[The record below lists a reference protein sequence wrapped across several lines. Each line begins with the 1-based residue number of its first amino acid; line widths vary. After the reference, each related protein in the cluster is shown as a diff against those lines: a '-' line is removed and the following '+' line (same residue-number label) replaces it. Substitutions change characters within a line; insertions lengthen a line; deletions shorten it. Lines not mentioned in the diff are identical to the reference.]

1 MADADRYDLHL
12 KLLMLGDTGV
22 GKTRGA
28 GAAASFGLSPTFITT
43 IGIDFKIKEERFRTI
58 TVSYFKGAHG
68 IVLVYD
74 VTERDSFE
82 NIQHWVHQIRE
93 NADDRVRLI
102 LVGNKY
108 GVAFFETSAKENCAV
123 DECYTAIARET
134 KDAILAQSEA
144 DARAADARAAR
155 KGDSTSLQHEC
166 GRFASQAV
174 ENAELDTLS
183 PWHFVNRFCFV
194 PTPDRVETPTNNDKN
209 NYGYFKFKVDF
220 PTGATPAI
228 LLYYG
233 FDDFIDSVEPDDL
246 NRVLKSRGQAP
257 RSKTNTWFFV
267 VFANCADSCTSETG
281 YHNCQGP
288 LVLDYTF
295 HFTNGSE
302 NNDKE
307 FSADD
312 LDRRDADRT
321 ARFLWHG
328 ADLLLVLLVVLLA
341 KGWTIVRRKL
351 SANGRVRVAL
361 YVTVLTWTT
370 VSLELWRLH
379 VFNPATSAYHY
390 ESPPGFVLVSL
401 RALVCVWFWYARV
414 HDEKHY
420 KNKLGFYQKFNAF
433 FTLWLVAKPVS
444 IVVAAFLK
452 DNERGRRAF
461 PFHANSSV
469 DLGIS
474 AAFMP
479 GAEGDYESPDAA
491 QDEDN
496 GVDLDTG
503 APTHRGYAGAIDGA
517 GGTINYAV
525 SRRSVFHRIS
535 TAGGKTA
542 AHAPC
547 PMPRT
552 WTARSWTSRA
562 RSVRRRPQAFSRAL
576 KSRLSS
582 SESPGGGADAAGAAP
597 DARGADGAYAGGA
610 AASTDTG
617 ASSTGG
623 RVSKTAA
630 GVAAPRGHEKPQERV
645 APEHGVLAERG
656 EEAAEAQ
663 GGSRRADRRKSSAA
677 LVMRR

>member
-1 MADADRYDLHL
+1 M
-12 KLLMLGDTGV
+12 
-22 GKTRGA
+22 
-28 GAAASFGLSPTFITT
+28 
-43 IGIDFKIKEERFRTI
+43 
-58 TVSYFKGAHG
+58 
-68 IVLVYD
+68 
-74 VTERDSFE
+74 
-82 NIQHWVHQIRE
+82 
-93 NADDRVRLI
+93 
-102 LVGNKY
+102 
-108 GVAFFETSAKENCAV
+108 
-123 DECYTAIARET
+123 
-134 KDAILAQSEA
+134 
-144 DARAADARAAR
+144 
-155 KGDSTSLQHEC
+155 
-166 GRFASQAV
+166 
-174 ENAELDTLS
+174 
-183 PWHFVNRFCFV
+183 NRFCFV

-228 LLYYG
+228 LLYYDG
-233 FDDFIDSVEPDDL
+233 FDDFIDVYKGDESCSERKAKATVAIDLSTTSAFVQSVEPDDL
-246 NRVLKSRGQAP
+246 NRVLKSRGQAYL

-312 LDRRDADRT
+312 LGTVETLIAYTVANVALSLWCLHLRERLKRRRKFHHTVAVLVWSIFVQTLGCALGTIHFTVFSRDGVGAPECLQT

-401 RALVCVWFWYARV
+401 RALVCVWFWYAASTTK
-414 HDEKHY
+414 KHY

-452 DNERGRRAF
+452 DNERAVVVLNIELFLVFAAQATLACMYYPDARCNKAF

-479 GAEGDYESPDAA
+479 GAEGDYESPDVLK
-491 QDEDN
+491 DEDN

-535 TAGGKTA
+535 SAGGKTA
-542 AHAPC
+542 RL
-547 PMPRT
+547 MRT
-552 WTARSWTSRA
+552 MSKISADLD
-562 RSVRRRPQAFSRAL
+562 RAL
-576 KSRLSS
+576 L
-582 SESPGGGADAAGAAP
+582 DL
-597 DARGADGAYAGGA
+597 
-610 AASTDTG
+610 
-617 ASSTGG
+617 
-623 RVSKTAA
+623 
-630 GVAAPRGHEKPQERV
+630 Q
-645 APEHGVLAERG
+645 G
-656 EEAAEAQ
+656 EIEC
-663 GGSRRADRRKSSAA
+663 DIDH
-677 LVMRR
+677 